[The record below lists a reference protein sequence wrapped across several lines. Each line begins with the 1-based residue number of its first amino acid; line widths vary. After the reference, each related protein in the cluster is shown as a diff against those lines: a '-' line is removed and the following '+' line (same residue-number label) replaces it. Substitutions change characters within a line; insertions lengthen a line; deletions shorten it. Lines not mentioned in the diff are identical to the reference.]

1 MTDRP
6 ASCGLPQRAHR
17 PQAAWR
23 LPATLAAALLA
34 LAAGAAAEPERY
46 AIDPAHTFAHF
57 AVSHLGFSLHRG
69 RFNRSEGF
77 VKLDPAAGRGRVE
90 LVIDAASVDTGDA
103 ELEKQLRGPNF
114 LDVATHPTLRFV
126 GERFAFAEGRPVA
139 VDGTLTL
146 LGATRPITLAIDH
159 FHCAT
164 HPLLRRWIC
173 GANAT
178 ATLRRSEFGMGK
190 FLSMVG
196 DEVTISVQVEAVRDS
211 AAADTERL
219 ERSGRDGR

>member
-1 MTDRP
+1 MRCAAAP
-6 ASCGLPQRAHR
+6 PPPALSRSASCGLP
-17 PQAAWR
+17 
-23 LPATLAAALLA
+23 PATLAAALLA
-34 LAAGAAAEPERY
+34 FAAGAAAEPERY

-69 RFNRSEGF
+69 RFNHTEGF
-77 VKLDPAAGRGRVE
+77 VELDPAAGRGRVE

-114 LDVATHPTLRFV
+114 LDVAAHPTLRFV
-126 GERFAFAEGRPVA
+126 GERFAFADGRPVA

-196 DEVTISVQVEAVRDS
+196 DEVTISVQVEALRDS
-211 AAADTERL
+211 ASADAERL